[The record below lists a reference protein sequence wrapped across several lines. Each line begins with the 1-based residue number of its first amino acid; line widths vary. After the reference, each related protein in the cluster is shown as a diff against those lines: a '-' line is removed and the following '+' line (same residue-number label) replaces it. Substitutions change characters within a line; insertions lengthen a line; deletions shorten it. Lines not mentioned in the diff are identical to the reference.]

1 MQKQHQ
7 KQRRGGRD
15 QGFHEGRHSW
25 GTERRRDEAGGLGG
39 KQAMSCKAS
48 DFIVGTLG
56 SHGMF
61 KQERMVLQ
69 EAPLVHSG
77 KWAWGPAWKQR
88 VARPLLLAGENGT
101 GEKWV
106 DFGGSF
112 FPSWCLDSG
121 AWGRVMSDFECPELV
136 WVQCS
141 DFLGDGEQEL

>member
-1 MQKQHQ
+1 
-7 KQRRGGRD
+7 
-15 QGFHEGRHSW
+15 
-25 GTERRRDEAGGLGG
+25 
-39 KQAMSCKAS
+39 MSCKAS

-121 AWGRVMSDFECPELV
+121 AWGRVMSDLRMPRASLGTVLRLSGRWGTGAMRV
-136 WVQCS
+136 WGTWMC
-141 DFLGDGEQEL
+141 LGDLRDSWAAGQSC